1 MAGSGRIVGPGHGEA
16 LAVIGGGADPNAPNA
31 ALPAAGRIPS
41 DIDIVAEVAVQVGI
55 GRNHG
60 LVVEIAAASLEAKEC
75 GGGIRPATVGGAG
88 HRHFRSVHAKTIT
101 EEDHDVAVIEIPAGI
116 EGE

>member
-1 MAGSGRIVGPGHGEA
+1 PTKGKAANWLAGPGRMVGPGQGEA

-31 ALPAAGRIPS
+31 ALPAAGRIPG
-41 DIDIVAEVAVQVGI
+41 DIDIVAEVAAQVGI

-75 GGGIRPATVGGAG
+75 GGRISSATGGGAG
-88 HRHFRSVHAKTIT
+88 NRHFRSVHAKR
-101 EEDHDVAVIEIPAGI
+101 V
-116 EGE
+116 